1 MTTDLSL
8 DVATAPEAT
17 LARISLGINRRPKRL
32 LGVLKVENEYIGY
45 IRGSDFEIWERR
57 QRAVHAVG
65 NVEPRKGGSHI
76 AVRFIVPTRTRV
88 LVVMFFV
95 LYGVVVAG
103 LAIRSADDA
112 VTAQEVVAAV
122 LGGIVVG
129 VIFVA
134 AALRQRS
141 DLRSF
146 VARLLGDLPQI

>member
-1 MTTDLSL
+1 M
-8 DVATAPEAT
+8 
-17 LARISLGINRRPKRL
+17 
-32 LGVLKVENEYIGY
+32 
-45 IRGSDFEIWERR
+45 
-57 QRAVHAVG
+57 
-65 NVEPRKGGSHI
+65 
-76 AVRFIVPTRTRV
+76 RFIVPTRTRV